1 MPSKAAQPAPGR
13 FTPNGRLERVFDS
26 LTGKLDDI
34 FTRLRGKGKLTEE
47 NIRDSLREIRRAL
60 LEADVN
66 FKVAKDFVQR
76 VEERAVGT
84 EVLKSLTPG
93 QMVVGIV
100 HDELVQLLGGGAV
113 HLAQSPKPPTV
124 IFVVGLQGSGKTTF
138 SGKLAVWLRHKGKA
152 PLLVAADLVRPAAV
166 EQLRVLAKQV
176 NIPIV
181 TPEPGESDP
190 VPTVTKALSE
200 ARRTARDHLIVDT
213 AGRLHI
219 DQDMMDQL
227 KRLRGAV
234 PPHEVLLVVDGM
246 TGQDAVSVAE
256 SFHTQIGTDGIVLT
270 KMDGDA
276 RGGAAL
282 SVRQVT
288 GRPIKFLSTG
298 EKLDALEVFHP
309 DRLASRILGMG
320 DVLTLVEKAQQTVDA
335 EQAAAM
341 EKKLRKAEFTL
352 EDFLQQ
358 LKEVRKMGP
367 LEDLLGM
374 IPGMG
379 GAMKK
384 SGAVI
389 DEKALAHDEAIIHSM
404 TPKERRKPAIIDG
417 SRRKRIAKGSGRT
430 VQDVNRLLRDFDEMS
445 KMVKMMRGGGAKKM
459 ARMLGGRRP

>member
-1 MPSKAAQPAPGR
+1 M
-13 FTPNGRLERVFDS
+13 FDS
-26 LTGKLDDI
+26 LSGKLDEI

-93 QMVVGIV
+93 QQIVSIV
-100 HDELVQLLGGGAV
+100 HDELIQLLGGGAV
-113 HLAQSPKPPTV
+113 QLAQSPKPPTV

-138 SGKLAVWLRHKGKA
+138 SAKLAVWLRHKGKA
-152 PLLVAADLVRPAAV
+152 PLLVAADLQRPAAV
-166 EQLRVLAKQV
+166 EQLRVLASQI

-181 TPEPGESDP
+181 TPDDGATDP
-190 VPTVTKALSE
+190 VGVVTKALSE
-200 ARRTARDHLIVDT
+200 ARRTARDHMIVDT

-227 KRLRGAV
+227 KRVRGAV

-320 DVLTLVEKAQQTVDA
+320 DVLTLVEKAQQNVDA
-335 EQAAAM
+335 TQAAAM

-352 EDFLQQ
+352 EDFLTQ

-389 DEKALAHDEAIIHSM
+389 DEKALGHVEAIIQSM
-404 TPKERRKPAIIDG
+404 TPRERRKPTILDG

-430 VQDVNRLLRDFDEMS
+430 VQDVNRVLRDFDEMS
-445 KMVKMMRGGGAKKM
+445 KMMKMMRGGGAKQMAKM
-459 ARMLGGRRP
+459 FGGRRP